1 MPPPAFPHAPPA
13 SPPLPV
19 VALFVA
25 LTLGGG
31 LAIGYTTRPDAWY
44 AALQKPTFNPPNW
57 IFAPVW
63 SLLYVLIGVGGA
75 RIFTRARSSPAM
87 KTWFVQLALN
97 FAWSPV
103 FFAAQRPGAALVVIV
118 ALLASLVLFVVQ
130 AWPRDRIAALLCAPY
145 LAWVGYAVML
155 NWAIWRLNG

>member
-1 MPPPAFPHAPPA
+1 MTQPAPPHIRPA

-44 AALQKPTFNPPNW
+44 AALQKPAFNPPNW

-63 SLLYVLIGVGGA
+63 TVLYVLIGIVGA
-75 RIFTRARSSPAM
+75 RIFARARSGPAI
-87 KTWFVQLALN
+87 TIWLAQLALN

-103 FFAAQRPGAALVVIV
+103 FFAAQRPGAALVIIV
-118 ALLASLVLFVVQ
+118 ALLASLVLFMVQ
-130 AWPRDRIAALLCAPY
+130 AWPRDRIAALLFAPY
-145 LAWVGYAVML
+145 LAWVAFAALL
-155 NWAIWRLNG
+155 NAAIWQLNG